1 MPEPSRRL
9 RIVDFST
16 HLSGPLASHLLSEL
30 GADVVKVENPRT
42 GDGNRLNVPLIRGAG
57 MMHLAL
63 NAGARSIAVDRRSE
77 DWDKTIAACAQWADA
92 VLVGARPKDARKR
105 GMDFET
111 MIASNSRLIY
121 VSLSGYGDQGP
132 WKDYTAHGQ
141 TIDALAGLVPIE
153 DGEIQP
159 TTRSGWRTAGTSLA
173 GVFAALG
180 VLAAARRR
188 DEGLEKPQYLS
199 VSLWGA
205 AMWWNWRD
213 LTMLAN
219 TGEPWFDY
227 SDIGSR
233 YSLYYTKDRRVM
245 LCAPTEKR
253 FWLSF
258 CDILGLPEAWK
269 ERGDW
274 SGSMEN
280 GEGPAFADERSG
292 IAARMA
298 TRDLGDWVPLFE
310 AADIPFAPILSVA
323 DALTS
328 QHSIDNGVMRS
339 TTLAG
344 EPADIPAIPITF
356 GSRPEDQLRGP
367 MSPPPTIGEHTN
379 EVRREL
385 GLEETS

>member
-1 MPEPSRRL
+1 MTIEPRPL

-16 HLSGPLASHLLSEL
+16 HLSGPLASHLLTEL

-42 GDGNRLNVPLIRGAG
+42 GDGNRGNVPLIRGSG
-57 MMHLAL
+57 MMHVAL
-63 NAGARSIAVDRRSE
+63 NAGARSLAVDRRAD
-77 DWDKTIAACAQWADA
+77 DWDQTIAACASWADA

-111 MIASNSRLIY
+111 MIKANPELIY
-121 VSLSGYGDQGP
+121 VSLSGFGDQGP

-141 TIDALAGLVPIE
+141 TIDALAGLVPVA
-153 DGEIQP
+153 DGELQP
-159 TTRSGWRTAGTSLA
+159 TTRSGWRTAGTSLG

-188 DEGLEKPQYLS
+188 DQGLGEPQYLS

-233 YSLYYTKDRRVM
+233 YSLYYTRDRRVM
-245 LCAPTEKR
+245 LCAPTERR

-258 CDILGLPEAWK
+258 CDILGLPESWK

-280 GEGPAFADERSG
+280 GEGPEFANERAG
-292 IAARMA
+292 IAAAMA
-298 TRDLGDWVPLFE
+298 TKDLDDWVPLLE
-310 AADIPFAPILSVA
+310 AAEIPFAPVLGIG
-323 DALTS
+323 DALAS
-328 QHSIDNGVMRS
+328 QHSVENGVMRP

-344 EPADIPAIPITF
+344 EPAQIPAIPIKF
-356 GSRPEDQLRGP
+356 GSAPEDQIL
-367 MSPPPTIGEHTN
+367 SHLSAPPSIGEHTD
-379 EVRREL
+379 EMRREL
-385 GLEETS
+385 GLGGGA